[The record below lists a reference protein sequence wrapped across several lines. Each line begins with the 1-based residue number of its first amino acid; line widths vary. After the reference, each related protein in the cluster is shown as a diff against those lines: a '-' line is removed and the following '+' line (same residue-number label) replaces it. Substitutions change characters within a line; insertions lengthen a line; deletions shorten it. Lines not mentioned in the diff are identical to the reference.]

1 MATLEKIRSK
11 SGLLIVV
18 IGVAL
23 FAFIIGDFINSST
36 SIFGNRTTIAEVDG
50 KEINIMDFQDRAQ
63 QLSQQAEQQ
72 GYKQEDYAIVQQQA
86 LAQMINETVFN
97 EEIERLGIT
106 VTDEELSAAMLGEK
120 ALPQM
125 NQIAQQ
131 FGLQSAAQLH
141 DLAFNPS
148 KYGIQGEQ
156 AAQLQSMW
164 MAQEE
169 QVDNMLRSQKL
180 GNLIAGAI
188 TANKLD
194 AKAIYD
200 ENASTVK
207 IVYAKKDLSSV
218 EDDKYPVSQSEINA
232 LWNEEKGL
240 YKLPEETRLVS
251 YISVA
256 IEPSTDDRLAAQ
268 QEVEQTIAALRTT
281 PGLDAV
287 ANNVK
292 YVTETVNLPASKI
305 TNNQLKNF
313 ATEAAIDSVAI
324 VSFLNNEYTIAK
336 LLGRNSEVDSVN
348 VDMIAY
354 QADAAKCDSLMAVLN
369 SGANFDEVA
378 KTAGVQASQKDT
390 WFSLVGETSPIKA
403 KLLEAATGKY
413 FVGDS
418 TQNMAVIYRV
428 NERKAPVTVY
438 EIATAKYS
446 FEASQN
452 TLNKLNNDLHAFLAA
467 HSTDTAFNS
476 MNAQAAGYQL
486 LKTKVTPSSAQLGN
500 IISSRA
506 AVKWAMEA
514 DKGEVSPAFD
524 CKGTIVA
531 VAVNDIYEDF
541 VPARDIDVQTKYT
554 MKARNDKKAADLLA
568 QYEGKGQNVNDY
580 AAVMGVAVDTAD
592 VTFGQRFVPGIG
604 IDEAAIMGNAVVA
617 QQGKL
622 VGPLKANNSVIAYE
636 VISVDDQS
644 RPYSYEESAAT
655 FNRQFGAEAVS
666 YRFNQILLNGKEIEN
681 NTLKFYT
688 E

>member
-36 SIFGNRTTIAEVDG
+36 TIFGNRTTIAEVDG

-218 EDDKYPVSQSEINA
+218 EDEKYPVSQSEINA
-232 LWNEEKGL
+232 LWN
-240 YKLPEETRLVS
+240 
-251 YISVA
+251 
-256 IEPSTDDRLAAQ
+256 
-268 QEVEQTIAALRTT
+268 
-281 PGLDAV
+281 
-287 ANNVK
+287 
-292 YVTETVNLPASKI
+292 
-305 TNNQLKNF
+305 
-313 ATEAAIDSVAI
+313 
-324 VSFLNNEYTIAK
+324 
-336 LLGRNSEVDSVN
+336 
-348 VDMIAY
+348 
-354 QADAAKCDSLMAVLN
+354 
-369 SGANFDEVA
+369 
-378 KTAGVQASQKDT
+378 
-390 WFSLVGETSPIKA
+390 
-403 KLLEAATGKY
+403 
-413 FVGDS
+413 
-418 TQNMAVIYRV
+418 
-428 NERKAPVTVY
+428 
-438 EIATAKYS
+438 
-446 FEASQN
+446 
-452 TLNKLNNDLHAFLAA
+452 
-467 HSTDTAFNS
+467 
-476 MNAQAAGYQL
+476 
-486 LKTKVTPSSAQLGN
+486 
-500 IISSRA
+500 
-506 AVKWAMEA
+506 
-514 DKGEVSPAFD
+514 
-524 CKGTIVA
+524 
-531 VAVNDIYEDF
+531 
-541 VPARDIDVQTKYT
+541 
-554 MKARNDKKAADLLA
+554 
-568 QYEGKGQNVNDY
+568 
-580 AAVMGVAVDTAD
+580 
-592 VTFGQRFVPGIG
+592 
-604 IDEAAIMGNAVVA
+604 
-617 QQGKL
+617 
-622 VGPLKANNSVIAYE
+622 
-636 VISVDDQS
+636 
-644 RPYSYEESAAT
+644 
-655 FNRQFGAEAVS
+655 
-666 YRFNQILLNGKEIEN
+666 
-681 NTLKFYT
+681 
-688 E
+688 

>member
-324 VSFLNNEYTIAK
+324 V
-336 LLGRNSEVDSVN
+336 
-348 VDMIAY
+348 
-354 QADAAKCDSLMAVLN
+354 
-369 SGANFDEVA
+369 
-378 KTAGVQASQKDT
+378 
-390 WFSLVGETSPIKA
+390 
-403 KLLEAATGKY
+403 
-413 FVGDS
+413 
-418 TQNMAVIYRV
+418 
-428 NERKAPVTVY
+428 
-438 EIATAKYS
+438 
-446 FEASQN
+446 
-452 TLNKLNNDLHAFLAA
+452 
-467 HSTDTAFNS
+467 
-476 MNAQAAGYQL
+476 
-486 LKTKVTPSSAQLGN
+486 
-500 IISSRA
+500 
-506 AVKWAMEA
+506 
-514 DKGEVSPAFD
+514 
-524 CKGTIVA
+524 
-531 VAVNDIYEDF
+531 
-541 VPARDIDVQTKYT
+541 
-554 MKARNDKKAADLLA
+554 
-568 QYEGKGQNVNDY
+568 
-580 AAVMGVAVDTAD
+580 
-592 VTFGQRFVPGIG
+592 
-604 IDEAAIMGNAVVA
+604 
-617 QQGKL
+617 
-622 VGPLKANNSVIAYE
+622 
-636 VISVDDQS
+636 
-644 RPYSYEESAAT
+644 
-655 FNRQFGAEAVS
+655 
-666 YRFNQILLNGKEIEN
+666 
-681 NTLKFYT
+681 
-688 E
+688 

>member
-36 SIFGNRTTIAEVDG
+36 TIFGNRTTIAEVDG

-106 VTDEELSAAMLGEK
+106 VTDEELRAAMLGEK

-240 YKLPEETRLVS
+240 YKLPEETRLIS

-369 SGANFDEVA
+369 SVPTLMKSLRLPVYKLLKKILG
-378 KTAGVQASQKDT
+378 SL
-390 WFSLVGETSPIKA
+390 SLVKQAPSK
-403 KLLEAATGKY
+403 
-413 FVGDS
+413 
-418 TQNMAVIYRV
+418 QNFLRLQPV
-428 NERKAPVTVY
+428 N
-438 EIATAKYS
+438 
-446 FEASQN
+446 
-452 TLNKLNNDLHAFLAA
+452 
-467 HSTDTAFNS
+467 
-476 MNAQAAGYQL
+476 
-486 LKTKVTPSSAQLGN
+486 
-500 IISSRA
+500 IS
-506 AVKWAMEA
+506 
-514 DKGEVSPAFD
+514 
-524 CKGTIVA
+524 
-531 VAVNDIYEDF
+531 
-541 VPARDIDVQTKYT
+541 
-554 MKARNDKKAADLLA
+554 
-568 QYEGKGQNVNDY
+568 
-580 AAVMGVAVDTAD
+580 
-592 VTFGQRFVPGIG
+592 
-604 IDEAAIMGNAVVA
+604 
-617 QQGKL
+617 
-622 VGPLKANNSVIAYE
+622 
-636 VISVDDQS
+636 
-644 RPYSYEESAAT
+644 
-655 FNRQFGAEAVS
+655 
-666 YRFNQILLNGKEIEN
+666 
-681 NTLKFYT
+681 
-688 E
+688 